1 LTASEHG
8 PTAAAARTVGVAVAV
23 PEPFGSHLRE
33 CRASFGDPEAERIP
47 PHITLLP
54 PTDVENGCHASVVRH
69 LERVAATSR
78 AFTVHLRG
86 TASFRPVSPVVFV
99 QLVAGI
105 AECERLETA
114 VRAGPLA
121 RDLAF
126 HYHPHVTVAHHL
138 SDERLDLAAESL
150 EEFDATFDVSEFLLY
165 EHGADGVWRPE
176 RPFCFGLP
184 PLAAPVPSRR
194 YPTRQG

>member
-1 LTASEHG
+1 LAVSEQAQRG
-8 PTAAAARTVGVAVAV
+8 ADGRTVGVAVAV
-23 PEPFGSHLRE
+23 PEPHGSYLRD

-54 PTDVENGCHASVVRH
+54 PTEVACVNEADVVQH
-69 LERVAATSR
+69 LERVAATSH

-114 VRAGPLA
+114 VRSGPLA

-138 SDERLDLAAESL
+138 SDDQLDRAVSTL
-150 EEFDATFDVSEFLLY
+150 EGFEAVFDVTEFQLY
-165 EHGADGVWRPE
+165 EHGADGVWRP
-176 RPFCFGLP
+176 RRSFDFGLP
-184 PLAAPVPSRR
+184 PLITPTASQA
-194 YPTRQG
+194 YPTRGR

>member
-1 LTASEHG
+1 MTLSEHDRIDG
-8 PTAAAARTVGVAVAV
+8 AARTIGVAVAV

-54 PTDVENGCHASVVRH
+54 PTEVPHSHHNAVIAH
-69 LERVAATSR
+69 LDRVAAASR
-78 AFTVHLRG
+78 AFTVQLRG

-114 VRAGPLA
+114 VRSGPLA
-121 RDLAF
+121 RELLF

-138 SDERLDLAAESL
+138 SDDRLDLAAESL
-150 EEFDATFDVSEFLLY
+150 EGFDAVFDVTEFLLY

-176 RPFCFGLP
+176 RPFSFGLP
-184 PLAAPVPSRR
+184 AVAAPVTRSR
-194 YPTRQG
+194 YPTRRG

>member
-1 LTASEHG
+1 VSEHAG
-8 PTAAAARTVGVAVAV
+8 ADARTIGVAVAV
-23 PEPFGSHLRE
+23 PEPFGSHLRQ

-54 PTDVENGCHASVVRH
+54 PTEVTNGRRSRVVDH
-69 LERVAATSR
+69 LAAVAASSR

-138 SDERLDLAAESL
+138 SDESLDLAAESL
-150 EEFDATFDVSEFLLY
+150 EGFDCVFEVTEFLLY
-165 EHGADGVWRPE
+165 EHGADGVWRPH
-176 RPFCFGLP
+176 RPFVFGLP
-184 PLAAPVPSRR
+184 PLPTPTLSRS
-194 YPTRQG
+194 YETRQG

>member
-1 LTASEHG
+1 MSEQAQRG
-8 PTAAAARTVGVAVAV
+8 AAGRTVGVAVAV
-23 PEPFGSHLRE
+23 PEPYGSHLRD

-54 PTDVENGCHASVVRH
+54 PTEVACVDEDEVVQH
-69 LERVAATSR
+69 LEQVAAQSR

-114 VRAGPLA
+114 VRSGPLD
-121 RDLAF
+121 RELAF
-126 HYHPHVTVAHHL
+126 YYHPHVTVAHHL
-138 SDERLDLAAESL
+138 SDEQLDLAASTL
-150 EEFDATFDVSEFLLY
+150 EGFDAVFEVTQFQLY

-176 RPFCFGLP
+176 RSFDFGLP
-184 PLAAPVPSRR
+184 PLSAPATSQVYRAPRR
-194 YPTRQG
+194 

>member
-1 LTASEHG
+1 MAVSEQAQRCADG
-8 PTAAAARTVGVAVAV
+8 LVVGVAVAV
-23 PEPFGSHLRE
+23 PEPYGSYLRD
-33 CRASFGDPEAERIP
+33 CRASFGDPEAHRIP

-54 PTDVENGCHASVVRH
+54 PTEVACANEDAVVEH
-69 LERVAATSR
+69 LDRVAATSH

-114 VRAGPLA
+114 VRSGPLD

-126 HYHPHVTVAHHL
+126 YYHPHVTVAHHL
-138 SDERLDLAAESL
+138 SDEQLDRAATTL
-150 EEFDATFDVSEFLLY
+150 ETFDAVFEVTEFLLY
-165 EHGADGVWRPE
+165 EHGVDGVWRPE
-176 RPFCFGLP
+176 RSFAFGRP
-184 PLAAPVPSRR
+184 PLTAPA
-194 YPTRQG
+194 PTRAYPMNGR

>member
-1 LTASEHG
+1 LTVSEDAG
-8 PTAAAARTVGVAVAV
+8 AGARTIGVAVAV
-23 PEPFGSHLRE
+23 PEPFSSHLRQ

-47 PHITLLP
+47 PHITILP
-54 PTDVENGCHASVVRH
+54 PTDVTHSCRSRVVDH
-69 LERVAATSR
+69 LTRVAASSR

-114 VRAGPLA
+114 VRSGPLA

-138 SDERLDLAAESL
+138 SDESLDLAAETL
-150 EEFDATFDVSEFLLY
+150 EAFDCVFEVTEILLY
-165 EHGADGVWRPE
+165 EHGADGVWRPD
-176 RPFCFGLP
+176 RPFVFGLP
-184 PLAAPVPSRR
+184 PLYSPVPSRP
-194 YPTRQG
+194 YPTRRG

>member
-1 LTASEHG
+1 MSEQAQDG
-8 PTAAAARTVGVAVAV
+8 ANGCTVGVAVAV
-23 PEPFGSHLRE
+23 PEPYGSYLKD

-54 PTDVENGCHASVVRH
+54 PTDVLCDDDAELVEH
-69 LERVAATSR
+69 LDRVAEASR

-114 VRAGPLA
+114 VRSGPLA

-126 HYHPHVTVAHHL
+126 YYHPHVTVAHHL
-138 SDERLDLAAESL
+138 SDEHLDRAASTL
-150 EEFDATFDVSEFLLY
+150 ERFDAVFEVTEFQLY
-165 EHGADGVWRPE
+165 EHGQDGVWRPK
-176 RPFCFGLP
+176 RSFRFGQP
-184 PLAAPVPSRR
+184 QLATPVATTQA
-194 YPTRQG
+194 YPTQRR

>member
-1 LTASEHG
+1 LVVSEQQG
-8 PTAAAARTVGVAVAV
+8 GAAGRTVGVAVAV
-23 PEPFGSHLRE
+23 PEPYGSYLRE

-54 PTDVENGCHASVVRH
+54 PTEVTHTCHGAVVDH
-69 LERVAATSR
+69 LERVAASSR

-114 VRAGPLA
+114 VRSGPLA

-126 HYHPHVTVAHHL
+126 YYHPHVTVAHHL
-138 SDERLDLAAESL
+138 SDEQLDRAGETL
-150 EEFDATFDVSEFLLY
+150 ETFEGCFDVDEFLLY

-176 RPFCFGLP
+176 RSFEFGLP
-184 PLAAPVPSRR
+184 ALTATASDRSSPSRR
-194 YPTRQG
+194 

>member
-1 LTASEHG
+1 LVVSEQQHG
-8 PTAAAARTVGVAVAV
+8 AGEGRTVGVAVAV
-23 PEPFGSHLRE
+23 PEPYATYLRD

-54 PTDVENGCHASVVRH
+54 PTEVPHRCHDEVVEH
-69 LERVAATSR
+69 LEKVADTSR

-105 AECERLETA
+105 AECERLETS
-114 VRAGPLA
+114 VRSGPLA

-126 HYHPHVTVAHHL
+126 YYHPHVTVAHHL
-138 SDERLDLAAESL
+138 SDEQLDRAVETL
-150 EEFDATFDVSEFLLY
+150 ETFDCVFDVDDFLLY
-165 EHGADGVWRPE
+165 EHGEDGVWRPE
-176 RPFCFGLP
+176 RSFSFGLP
-184 PLAAPVPSRR
+184 SLTASSGGRRYRSRR
-194 YPTRQG
+194 A

>member
-1 LTASEHG
+1 LTASEH
-8 PTAAAARTVGVAVAV
+8 AHNDAAARTVGVAVAI
-23 PEPFGSHLRE
+23 PEPFGSYLRQ

-54 PTDVENGCHASVVRH
+54 PTDVADSCHDAVVAH
-69 LERVAATSR
+69 LDRVAATSR

-114 VRAGPLA
+114 VRSGPLA

-138 SDERLDLAAESL
+138 SDDRLDLAAGTL
-150 EEFDATFDVSEFLLY
+150 EGFDEAFEVTEFLLY

-176 RPFCFGLP
+176 RSFAFSLP
-184 PLAAPVPSRR
+184 PVAAPVTSSR

>member
-1 LTASEHG
+1 LTVSDHDRSDG
-8 PTAAAARTVGVAVAV
+8 AARTVGVAVAV

-54 PTDVENGCHASVVRH
+54 PTEVEHSYHDSVIAH
-69 LERVAATSR
+69 LDRVAATSR

-99 QLVAGI
+99 QLIAGI

-114 VRAGPLA
+114 VRSGPLA
-121 RDLAF
+121 RELAF
-126 HYHPHVTVAHHL
+126 HYHPHVTVAHRL
-138 SDERLDLAAESL
+138 SDDRLDLAAESL
-150 EEFDATFDVSEFLLY
+150 EDFDAAFDVTEFLLY
-165 EHGADGVWRPE
+165 EHGGDGVWRPE
-176 RPFCFGLP
+176 RPFVFGLP
-184 PLAAPVPSRR
+184 PVATPVISSR
-194 YPTRQG
+194 YPTQRG

>member
-1 LTASEHG
+1 LTVSEHAG
-8 PTAAAARTVGVAVAV
+8 AGARTIGVAVAV
-23 PEPFGSHLRE
+23 PEPFGSHLRQ

-54 PTDVENGCHASVVRH
+54 PTEVTNGRRSRVVDH
-69 LERVAATSR
+69 LAAVAASSR

-138 SDERLDLAAESL
+138 SDESLDLAAESL
-150 EEFDATFDVSEFLLY
+150 EGFDCGFEVTEFLLY
-165 EHGADGVWRPE
+165 EHGADGVWRPH
-176 RPFCFGLP
+176 RPFVVGLP
-184 PLAAPVPSRR
+184 PLPTPTPSRS
-194 YPTRQG
+194 YETRQG

>member
-1 LTASEHG
+1 LTASEHE
-8 PTAAAARTVGVAVAV
+8 PTVAAVRTVGVAVAV
-23 PEPFGSHLRE
+23 PEPFGSHLRK

-54 PTDVENGCHASVVRH
+54 PTDVEHSCHKSVIEH

-114 VRAGPLA
+114 VRSGPLA

-150 EEFDATFDVSEFLLY
+150 EGFDAAFNVTEFLLY
-165 EHGADGVWRPE
+165 EHGTDGVWRPE
-176 RPFCFGLP
+176 RSFGFGLP
-184 PLAAPVPSRR
+184 RLAGPVPNPR

>member
-1 LTASEHG
+1 LTVSEHAG
-8 PTAAAARTVGVAVAV
+8 AGARTIGVAVAV
-23 PEPFGSHLRE
+23 PEPFGSHLRQ

-54 PTDVENGCHASVVRH
+54 PTEVTNGRRSRVVDH
-69 LERVAATSR
+69 LAAVAASSR

-138 SDERLDLAAESL
+138 SDESLDLAAETL
-150 EEFDATFDVSEFLLY
+150 EAFDCVFEVAEILLY
-165 EHGADGVWRPE
+165 EHGADGVWRPD
-176 RPFCFGLP
+176 RPFVFGLP
-184 PLAAPVPSRR
+184 PLPSPAPSRA
-194 YPTRQG
+194 YPTRRG

>member
-1 LTASEHG
+1 
-8 PTAAAARTVGVAVAV
+8 
-23 PEPFGSHLRE
+23 
-33 CRASFGDPEAERIP
+33 
-47 PHITLLP
+47 
-54 PTDVENGCHASVVRH
+54 
-69 LERVAATSR
+69 VAATSR

-114 VRAGPLA
+114 VRSGPLA

-138 SDERLDLAAESL
+138 SDDRLDLAAESL
-150 EEFDATFDVSEFLLY
+150 EGFDEAFEVTEFLLY
-165 EHGADGVWRPE
+165 EHGTDGVWRPE
-176 RPFCFGLP
+176 RSFAFGLP
-184 PLAAPVPSRR
+184 PVAAPVTSAR